1 MLSGTKLSQSQAA
14 DIPLRQ
20 LAHVGDAVFHLFV
33 REKEVLTA
41 SSAKEMHK
49 RTAGVVS
56 YKGQAKALHML
67 TDALKDEER
76 DLVRR
81 ARNMKP
87 AAYRRSEQALYR
99 KATAFEALLGYL
111 YLTDMD
117 RLNELLQL
125 VNAPRSEKNDGE
137 YGAENGG
144 GNSENS
150 GNNEENEEGAA
161 ENAEEDEAEEGAAEE
176 DKA

>member
-14 DIPLRQ
+14 DISLRQ

-33 REKEVLTA
+33 REKEVLRA

-49 RTAGVVS
+49 RTAGIVS
-56 YKGQAKALHML
+56 YKGQAKALNML
-67 TDALKDEER
+67 TESLNDEEK

-111 YLTDMD
+111 YLTDSG
-117 RLNELLQL
+117 RLYHLLNLMNE
-125 VNAPRSEKNDGE
+125 PKDGE
-137 YGAENGG
+137 TG
-144 GNSENS
+144 
-150 GNNEENEEGAA
+150 ENEGIKD
-161 ENAEEDEAEEGAAEE
+161 EESAKEVQG
-176 DKA
+176 

>member
-14 DIPLRQ
+14 DISLRQ

-33 REKEVLTA
+33 REKEVLRA

-49 RTAGVVS
+49 RTAGIVS
-56 YKGQAKALHML
+56 YKGQAKALNKL
-67 TDALKDEER
+67 TESLNEEEK

-111 YLTDMD
+111 YLTDSA
-117 RLNELLQL
+117 RLNHLLNL
-125 VNAPRSEKNDGE
+125 MNEPKGGETGDGGE
-137 YGAENGG
+137 ESAE
-144 GNSENS
+144 
-150 GNNEENEEGAA
+150 
-161 ENAEEDEAEEGAAEE
+161 DIR
-176 DKA
+176 D

>member
-125 VNAPRSEKNDGE
+125 VNAPRSEKNGGE
-137 YGAENGG
+137 YGVENGG
-144 GNSENS
+144 GISENS
-150 GNNEENEEGAA
+150 GNNKDGAA
-161 ENAEEDEAEEGAAEE
+161 KNAEEDENEEGAAEE

>member
-1 MLSGTKLSQSQAA
+1 MLSGTQPIRSQVA
-14 DIPLRQ
+14 DVSLRQ

-33 REKEVLTA
+33 REKEVLRA

-49 RTAGVVS
+49 RTAGIVS
-56 YKGQAKALHML
+56 YKGQAKALHKL
-67 TDALKDEER
+67 SPRLNDEEK

-111 YLTDMD
+111 YLTDLA
-117 RLNELLQL
+117 RLKQLLEHMEGE
-125 VNAPRSEKNDGE
+125 SGDSDDNDG
-137 YGAENGG
+137 
-144 GNSENS
+144 
-150 GNNEENEEGAA
+150 
-161 ENAEEDEAEEGAAEE
+161 DES
-176 DKA
+176 

>member
-1 MLSGTKLSQSQAA
+1 MLSGTKLSHLQAS
-14 DIPLRQ
+14 DISLRQ

-33 REKEVLTA
+33 REKEVLRA

-56 YKGQAKALHML
+56 YKGQAKALHLL
-67 TDALKDEER
+67 TDSLNDQEK

-111 YLTDMD
+111 YLTDTG
-117 RLNELLQL
+117 RLNHLLNL
-125 VNAPRSEKNDGE
+125 MNEPPIGKNGEDVEKRDDGE
-137 YGAENGG
+137 GEGNG
-144 GNSENS
+144 
-150 GNNEENEEGAA
+150 
-161 ENAEEDEAEEGAAEE
+161 EDAG
-176 DKA
+176 

>member
-33 REKEVLTA
+33 REREVLT
-41 SSAKEMHK
+41 STSAKEMHK
-49 RTAGVVS
+49 RTAGIVS
-56 YKGQAKALHML
+56 YKGQAKALHKL
-67 TDALKDEER
+67 TEALSDAER

-99 KATAFEALLGYL
+99 KATAFEALLGFL
-111 YLTDMD
+111 YLTDID
-117 RLNELLQL
+117 RLNQLLDMVGKQ
-125 VNAPRSEKNDGE
+125 SDH
-137 YGAENGG
+137 AE
-144 GNSENS
+144 
-150 GNNEENEEGAA
+150 
-161 ENAEEDEAEEGAAEE
+161 
-176 DKA
+176 

>member
-1 MLSGTKLSQSQAA
+1 MLNGTKLSPSQAA

-20 LAHVGDAVFHLFV
+20 LAHVGDAVFHLYV
-33 REKEVLTA
+33 REKEVLIA

-49 RTAGVVS
+49 RTAGIVS
-56 YKGQAKALHML
+56 YKGQAKALHKL
-67 TDALKDEER
+67 TDALTVEER

-111 YLTDMD
+111 
-117 RLNELLQL
+117 
-125 VNAPRSEKNDGE
+125 
-137 YGAENGG
+137 
-144 GNSENS
+144 
-150 GNNEENEEGAA
+150 
-161 ENAEEDEAEEGAAEE
+161 
-176 DKA
+176 

>member
-67 TDALKDEER
+67 TDALRDEER

-111 YLTDMD
+111 YLTDME

-125 VNAPRSEKNDGE
+125 VNAPRSEKNG
-137 YGAENGG
+137 ENGDVNSDG
-144 GNSENS
+144 KIDRNSDGNTENSEISEDN
-150 GNNEENEEGAA
+150 
-161 ENAEEDEAEEGAAEE
+161 EEDEAENG
-176 DKA
+176 

>member
-20 LAHVGDAVFHLFV
+20 LAHVGDAVFHLYV

-49 RTAGVVS
+49 RTAGIVS
-56 YKGQAKALHML
+56 YKGQAKALHKL
-67 TDALKDEER
+67 ADALSDGER

-111 YLTDMD
+111 YLTDIE
-117 RLNELLQL
+117 RLNHLLEI
-125 VNAPRSEKNDGE
+125 VSAPRAGKNSNEDGDQGDDDDSE
-137 YGAENGG
+137 
-144 GNSENS
+144 
-150 GNNEENEEGAA
+150 
-161 ENAEEDEAEEGAAEE
+161 
-176 DKA
+176 

>member
-1 MLSGTKLSQSQAA
+1 MLSGTKLSPAQAA
-14 DIPLRQ
+14 DISLRQ

-41 SSAKEMHK
+41 SSAREMHK

-56 YKGQAKALHML
+56 YKGQAKALHLL
-67 TDALKDEER
+67 TESLNDQEKDV
-76 DLVRR
+76 VRR

-111 YLTDMD
+111 YLTDTE
-117 RLNELLQL
+117 RLNHLLDL
-125 VNAPRSEKNDGE
+125 VNQSQAGKTGTEGEK
-137 YGAENGG
+137 AED
-144 GNSENS
+144 S
-150 GNNEENEEGAA
+150 
-161 ENAEEDEAEEGAAEE
+161 
-176 DKA
+176 DKG

>member
-1 MLSGTKLSQSQAA
+1 MLSGTKPIQSQVA
-14 DIPLRQ
+14 DVSLRQ

-33 REKEVLTA
+33 REKEVLRA

-49 RTAGVVS
+49 RTAGIVS
-56 YKGQAKALHML
+56 YKGQAKALHKL
-67 TDALKDEER
+67 SPLLSDEEK

-111 YLTDMD
+111 YLTDLPRLKQLLELMD
-117 RLNELLQL
+117 RQGGE
-125 VNAPRSEKNDGE
+125 SEG
-137 YGAENGG
+137 
-144 GNSENS
+144 
-150 GNNEENEEGAA
+150 NEEEETSL
-161 ENAEEDEAEEGAAEE
+161 E
-176 DKA
+176 

>member
-1 MLSGTKLSQSQAA
+1 MLSGTKLSQSQAS
-14 DIPLRQ
+14 DISLRQ

-33 REKEVLTA
+33 REKEVLRA

-56 YKGQAKALHML
+56 YKGQAKALHLL
-67 TDALKDEER
+67 TDSLNEQEK

-111 YLTDMD
+111 YLTDTG
-117 RLNELLQL
+117 RLNHLLNL
-125 VNAPRSEKNDGE
+125 MNEPPIGKNGEDGADSED
-137 YGAENGG
+137 A
-144 GNSENS
+144 
-150 GNNEENEEGAA
+150 
-161 ENAEEDEAEEGAAEE
+161 D
-176 DKA
+176 

>member
-14 DIPLRQ
+14 DISLRQ

-33 REKEVLTA
+33 REKEVLRA

-56 YKGQAKALHML
+56 YKGQAKALNML
-67 TDALKDEER
+67 TESLNDEER

-87 AAYRRSEQALYR
+87 AAYRRAEQALYR

-111 YLTDMD
+111 YLTDSGRLHHLLNLINEPKAGETGDKREESSDED
-117 RLNELLQL
+117 R
-125 VNAPRSEKNDGE
+125 G
-137 YGAENGG
+137 
-144 GNSENS
+144 
-150 GNNEENEEGAA
+150 
-161 ENAEEDEAEEGAAEE
+161 
-176 DKA
+176 

>member
-1 MLSGTKLSQSQAA
+1 MLNGTKLSPSQAA

-20 LAHVGDAVFHLFV
+20 LAHVGDAVFHLYV
-33 REKEVLTA
+33 REKEVLIA

-49 RTAGVVS
+49 RTAGIVS
-56 YKGQAKALHML
+56 YKGQAKALHKL
-67 TDALKDEER
+67 TDALTVEER

-111 YLTDMD
+111 YLTDIE
-117 RLNELLQL
+117 RLNHLLELVDAQQ
-125 VNAPRSEKNDGE
+125 AGKNGDDGGE
-137 YGAENGG
+137 SDDH
-144 GNSENS
+144 SEN
-150 GNNEENEEGAA
+150 E
-161 ENAEEDEAEEGAAEE
+161 
-176 DKA
+176 

>member
-67 TDALKDEER
+67 TDALRDEER

-111 YLTDMD
+111 YLTDME

-125 VNAPRSEKNDGE
+125 VNAPRSEKNG
-137 YGAENGG
+137 ENGDG
-144 GNSENS
+144 KIDRNSDGNTENSEISEDN
-150 GNNEENEEGAA
+150 
-161 ENAEEDEAEEGAAEE
+161 EEDEAENG
-176 DKA
+176 

>member
-1 MLSGTKLSQSQAA
+1 MLSGTKLSHLQAS
-14 DIPLRQ
+14 DISLRQ

-33 REKEVLTA
+33 REKEVLRA

-56 YKGQAKALHML
+56 YKGQAKALHLL
-67 TDALKDEER
+67 TDALNDQEK

-111 YLTDMD
+111 YLTDTT
-117 RLNELLQL
+117 RLNHLLNLMNEPQIG
-125 VNAPRSEKNDGE
+125 KNGEDGE
-137 YGAENGG
+137 KRDDGEGNG
-144 GNSENS
+144 
-150 GNNEENEEGAA
+150 
-161 ENAEEDEAEEGAAEE
+161 EDAG
-176 DKA
+176 

>member
-20 LAHVGDAVFHLFV
+20 LAHVGDAVFHLYV

-49 RTAGVVS
+49 RTAGIVS
-56 YKGQAKALHML
+56 YKGQAKALHKL
-67 TDALKDEER
+67 TDALFDEER

-111 YLTDMD
+111 YLTDID
-117 RLNELLQL
+117 RLNQLLE
-125 VNAPRSEKNDGE
+125 VVSTPRAGQNSDEDGDA
-137 YGAENGG
+137 G
-144 GNSENS
+144 
-150 GNNEENEEGAA
+150 
-161 ENAEEDEAEEGAAEE
+161 EEDDSE
-176 DKA
+176 

>member
-1 MLSGTKLSQSQAA
+1 MLSGPKLSQSQAT
-14 DIPLRQ
+14 DISLRQ

-33 REKEVLTA
+33 REKEVLRA

-56 YKGQAKALHML
+56 YKGQAKALHLL
-67 TDALKDEER
+67 TDSLNDEEK

-99 KATAFEALLGYL
+99 KATAFEALLGFL
-111 YLTDMD
+111 YLTNAG
-117 RLNELLQL
+117 RLHELLALINLQ
-125 VNAPRSEKNDGE
+125 NEPQAEKNAEDNSYGE
-137 YGAENGG
+137 GTELA
-144 GNSENS
+144 
-150 GNNEENEEGAA
+150 
-161 ENAEEDEAEEGAAEE
+161 
-176 DKA
+176 

>member
-67 TDALKDEER
+67 TDALRDEER

-111 YLTDMD
+111 YLTDME

-125 VNAPRSEKNDGE
+125 VNAPRSEKNGENGDGKIDRNSDGNTE
-137 YGAENGG
+137 NSEISEDNEKDEAENG
-144 GNSENS
+144 
-150 GNNEENEEGAA
+150 
-161 ENAEEDEAEEGAAEE
+161 
-176 DKA
+176 

>member
-125 VNAPRSEKNDGE
+125 VNASRSEKSGGE

-144 GNSENS
+144 GISENS
-150 GNNEENEEGAA
+150 GNNEDGAA
-161 ENAEEDEAEEGAAEE
+161 KNAEEDENEEGAAEE